1 MHKKNWYILQYKP
14 NSHIISQ
21 QNLKRQGFNTFLPH
35 EVVTKRKFSKTSKQ
49 LKPLFPGYM
58 FVEFS
63 KQDLS
68 WTKINSTIG
77 VSKLLITNR
86 ELISVNENLMQEL
99 IQRCDNLG
107 KLLPPRDL
115 QKGDEVKVVNSPFT
129 KFITKIE
136 QIDSKNRIWV
146 LMDIMGRKSRIQ
158 LMPEQIQLC

>member
-1 MHKKNWYILQYKP
+1 
-14 NSHIISQ
+14 
-21 QNLKRQGFNTFLPH
+21 
-35 EVVTKRKFSKTSKQ
+35 
-49 LKPLFPGYM
+49 
-58 FVEFS
+58 
-63 KQDLS
+63 
-68 WTKINSTIG
+68 
-77 VSKLLITNR
+77 
-86 ELISVNENLMQEL
+86 MQEL
-99 IQRCDNLG
+99 ILRCDDLG